1 MTLANNKTPQ
11 PKPEWL
17 RKRLPLNT
25 SLYPVGKG
33 LRERRLHTICEEGLC
48 PNIGECFSKNVATLL
63 IMGKVCTRNCSF
75 CGVTRGTPTSL
86 NKDEPGKVAEEVK
99 ELGLRFVVVT
109 SVTRDDLPD
118 GGASHF
124 AEVTTAIKEK
134 CSGVG
139 IELLVPDFKG
149 SFDSLDI
156 VLEAQPEV
164 LSHNIETAKSF
175 YESVRPQADYAR
187 SLKILEHASMNYKI
201 IAKSGF
207 MVGLGETRKEISGV
221 MSDLRNAGC
230 EMLTIGQ
237 YLSPSKKHYPVRD
250 YIRPEVY
257 KEYEIEAKEL
267 GFLSVAASPFVRS
280 SYLAENFYDEVLKN
294 RSNNG

>member
-1 MTLANNKTPQ
+1 MTLANNKTSLR
-11 PKPEWL
+11 KPEWL

-75 CGVTRGTPTSL
+75 CGVTHGTPEAL
-86 NKDEPGKVAEEVK
+86 NHDEPGNVAEEVM

-109 SVTRDDLPD
+109 SVTRDDLAD

-124 AEVTTAIKEK
+124 TEVTTAIKEK
-134 CSGVG
+134 CPGVG

-149 SFDSLDI
+149 NLDSIDI
-156 VLEAQPEV
+156 VLEARPEV
-164 LSHNIETAKSF
+164 LSHNIETAESF
-175 YESVRPQADYAR
+175 YESVRPQADYAQ
-187 SLKILEHASMNYKI
+187 SLKVLEHAAMNDNI
-201 IAKSGF
+201 IVKSGF
-207 MVGLGETRKEISGV
+207 MVGLGETRKDVSMV

-237 YLSPSKKHYPVRD
+237 YLSPSKKHYPVMD

-257 KEYEIEAKEL
+257 KEYETEAKEL

-280 SYLAENFYDEVLKN
+280 SYLAENFYDEVLKD
-294 RSNNG
+294 RSKNG